1 MAGNKNLPKEV
12 SNWLFTL
19 ELDRRQKMYH
29 SVLEIARFLPKTWTG
44 ISEENLSNKIS
55 QLTTRP
61 LFQFFAV
68 FRSGCVTVYQGNT
81 SLFLQ
86 PALWDAMTFALRA
99 SQEQWYFWLNKAD
112 LWKKVS
118 CCVFPPSFLRHEYCL
133 GWAIEFLEVETA
145 LFPSPYY
152 NKQ

>member
-29 SVLEIARFLPKTWTG
+29 SVVEIARFLPKKWTG

-61 LFQFFAV
+61 LFQFFV
-68 FRSGCVTVYQGNT
+68 LFRSGCVTVYQGNT

-99 SQEQWYFWLNKAD
+99 SQEQ
-112 LWKKVS
+112 
-118 CCVFPPSFLRHEYCL
+118 
-133 GWAIEFLEVETA
+133 
-145 LFPSPYY
+145 
-152 NKQ
+152 